1 MQNKI
6 FPWLKK
12 HERILWAAVMA
23 LLPPLV
29 CLVTCLLER
38 RMPFDAYLPA
48 SEWNDEL
55 IYYKMV
61 EGIVKFGYPQGYF
74 GFNESHSALFSFAAW
89 SPVLVWPWVLWGL
102 IFGWHMYSPFVCN
115 IVLLSLAMFLFVWLV
130 HPTGRQKGILAVL
143 FVAFPPFSRYM
154 LSGMPEVICFAMVIV
169 TLALI
174 ISYIEKERKRKLA
187 LLFVLTMIMTLM
199 RPYLIVFML
208 FPMYFL
214 QKKGKWAGLLGDLA
228 ILGGTAAG
236 YAMIK
241 TYFSA
246 EYFTPLFR
254 TEFIDAFRD
263 EGLLAGIQ
271 NLIYQLLTESKEY
284 FAILLEGFI
293 SGMAAGAYF
302 ASFWLVLLLLIIQA
316 LKSIHKK
323 EKKQILL
330 YGGLALCFFA
340 MWIAL
345 LLMYKP
351 FEGSKHLITFVVAG
365 IFMISLMETRFYKK
379 MILTAA
385 VFFYLYSVFGETH
398 PYDYQIPYVNEELKE
413 TVDYWQQVFLE
424 EMTLQRETVP
434 NYDNVVI
441 WTLFDYDQADGT
453 QYMTRWQ
460 YLYGLPEGYGIS
472 CCAPS
477 YVMGHFEEIQSKYL
491 VVLPGG
497 EIEAFLAGKGI
508 IPLAEDHNIVLYRL
522 R

>member
-6 FPWLKK
+6 FPWMKK

-29 CLVTCLLER
+29 CLCTCLLEGWT
-38 RMPFDAYLPA
+38 PFDAYLPA

-61 EGIVKFGYPQGYF
+61 EGMVNFGYPQGYF

-115 IVLLSLAMFLFVWLV
+115 IVLLSLAMLLFTWLV

-169 TLALI
+169 VLALS
-174 ISYIEKERKRKLA
+174 ISYLEKEMKRKLV
-187 LLFVLTMIMTLM
+187 LLFALTMVMTLM

-208 FPMYFL
+208 FPLYFL
-214 QKKGKWAGLLGDLA
+214 LKKGKWAGLLGGLA
-228 ILGGTAAG
+228 VLGVTAAG

-241 TYFSA
+241 KYCSA

-254 TEFIDAFRD
+254 TEFVDAFRYA
-263 EGLLAGIQ
+263 GLWGGIK
-271 NLIYQLLTESKEY
+271 NFIYQLLYKGKEY
-284 FAILLEGFI
+284 FAMLIEGFI
-293 SGMAAGAYF
+293 SGLAAGAYF
-302 ASFWLVLLLLIIQA
+302 GGFWLVLLLLLMQTV
-316 LKSIHKK
+316 KSLRKK
-323 EKKQILL
+323 EKKQLLL
-330 YGGLALCFFA
+330 YGYLVLCFVA
-340 MWIAL
+340 MWAAL

-351 FEGSKHLITFVVAG
+351 VEGSKHLVTFIVVG
-365 IFMISLMETRFYKK
+365 IFAVSLMETRFYKK
-379 MILTAA
+379 MIVTAA
-385 VFFYLYSVFGETH
+385 VFVYLYTMLGEAH
-398 PYDYQIPYVNEELKE
+398 PYDYQIPYKDAELEESLAC
-413 TVDYWQQVFLE
+413 WQQIFHE
-424 EMTLQRETVP
+424 EMSLQKENTP
-434 NYDNVVI
+434 NFDNVVI
-441 WTLFDYDQADGT
+441 WTLYDYNLEDGT
-453 QYMTRWQ
+453 QNMTPWQ
-460 YLYGLPEGYGIS
+460 YLYGLPEGFGIN
-472 CCAPS
+472 CCYPD
-477 YVMGHFEEIQSKYL
+477 YVTEHFEEVQSKYL

-497 EIEAFLAGKGI
+497 EVEAFMTEKGI
-508 IPLAEDHNIVLYRL
+508 EPLAERDNVILYRL

>member
-1 MQNKI
+1 MRNKI
-6 FPWLKK
+6 FPWMKK

-29 CLVTCLLER
+29 CLITCLLER
-38 RMPFDAYLPA
+38 RMPFDSYLPA

-61 EGIVKFGYPQGYF
+61 EGMVKFGYPQGYF

-102 IFGWHMYSPFVCN
+102 IFGWHMYSPFACN

-130 HPTGRQKGILAVL
+130 HPTGRQKGILTVL
-143 FVAFPPFSRYM
+143 FVTFSPFSRYM
-154 LSGMPEVICFAMVIV
+154 LSCMPEVICFAMVIV

-174 ISYIEKERKRKLA
+174 ISYMEKEMIQKLA
-187 LLFVLTMIMTLM
+187 LLFVLTMVMTLM

-208 FPMYFL
+208 FPLYFL
-214 QKKGKWAGLLGDLA
+214 LKKGKWAGLLGDLV
-228 ILGGTAAG
+228 ILGVTATG

-241 TYFSA
+241 KYFSA

-254 TEFIDAFRD
+254 TEFIDTFRYA
-263 EGLLAGIQ
+263 GLWGGIK
-271 NLIYQLLTESKEY
+271 NFVYQLTNESKGY
-284 FAILLEGFI
+284 FAILIEGFR

-302 ASFWLVLLLLIIQA
+302 ASFWLMLLLLLIQTI
-316 LKSIHKK
+316 KSIRKK
-323 EKKQILL
+323 EKKQTLL
-330 YGGLALCFFA
+330 YGGLALCFWA

-365 IFMISLMETRFYKK
+365 IFAISLMETRFFKK

-385 VFFYLYSVFGETH
+385 VFFYLYSIFGESH

-413 TVDYWQQVFLE
+413 TVDYWQQVFSE

-441 WTLFDYDQADGT
+441 WTLFDYDQTDGT
-453 QYMTRWQ
+453 QNMTRWQ

-472 CCAPS
+472 CCDPS
-477 YVMGHFEEIQSKYL
+477 YVTMRFEEIQSKYL

-497 EIEAFLAGKGI
+497 KVEAFMAEKGI
-508 IPLAEDHNIVLYRL
+508 APLAKDDNLILYRL